1 MKARDFNTGT
11 IAELAEPV
19 SAEEVSAS
27 FARRNAAYSS
37 DSRTEAD
44 QIGRLKQMQTH
55 PGGKRAG
62 GGWKKMTMTGRKQ

>member
-1 MKARDFNTGT
+1 MRSRDFTTGT

-27 FARRNAAYSS
+27 FVKRNAAYSS

-55 PGGKRAG
+55 QGGKRSG
-62 GGWKKMTMTGRKQ
+62 GGWKKMRLTK